1 MSVHG
6 VPVTEEALAVI
17 TMLNQKGGVGKTS
30 TCHHLAGTLALMG
43 RRTLLV
49 DNDPQSSL
57 TQGLWG
63 PSAAMG
69 LDPAET
75 IAAVYAGESFPD
87 QIIKPSGVSG
97 VDLVP
102 GSTRSDRHNV
112 PAPDERLGMHN
123 SPSGRSST
131 RSAPAMTSC

>member
-1 MSVHG
+1 
-6 VPVTEEALAVI
+6 
-17 TMLNQKGGVGKTS
+17 MLNQKGGVGKTS

-112 PAPDERLGMHN
+112 PAPTRRLGMHN